1 MRKMLAV
8 LMTFS
13 MVLAGCMDLTD
24 EDVESIVDSL
34 VDLPGCNDETAYNY
48 DENATN
54 NLACLTEQVL
64 KQSVTDFVNL
74 VDNGPA
80 WNETMGMMMEGSE
93 TDSDGMT
100 TTFTTTMAVSP
111 DGMYMMTEMDMGMMV
126 IEIGELMTENADGT
140 TNIQT
145 TWMGNTF
152 QMNTEAVFDDHWNE
166 QSFLEDDDDMGDD
179 GMDMGDDG
187 MDMGDDD
194 MDMGL
199 PNTEVEIPNDFDPAT
214 ALYTAGLS
222 TSNGY
227 SFTTT
232 LEHEGDYTTTMT
244 FTLSTDLAV
253 TSLVMVES
261 YDGMTSTSSITILDA
276 EAADQLL
283 VNDETLV
290 EHALPFTLSPMGGD
304 DHDGHDHGDHDD
316 HDGDDGDHD
325 GHDHGDEITSLEDF
339 DVSSW
344 DSTND
349 LQQIVDWFNDNYM
362 YEEDETLIQVGD
374 FLSLC
379 DADPDYVDNYVAEC
393 VFNSAMNMLHNDD
406 HDGHDHGDDDGD
418 HDDHDDDL
426 ITPEQLL
433 ADIDSDESGTMS
445 LDEFNAFFGGSE
457 EIDVNDP
464 EFSDIFDN
472 NDADASGDLDSYEL
486 EGFIMELDAYLEG
499 GHDEDG
505 HDDHDG
511 DHGDGGHDDHDD
523 HDDDDMMSEAD
534 MLAVID
540 ADGDGYATVSEIVN
554 GLNSMDAPS
563 PEGAMEDADTDN
575 SGGVSWDEFVTEWNS
590 EEDEGSDEHLD
601 NNAQLASD
609 LHAAFNSSDADND
622 DNLSIDELGSFID
635 QVITL
640 ATTEEDIA
648 EITGFV
654 QRIVN
659 CVDTDEDGVLDEMEF
674 SEFYMMLDEELFMSF
689 CMFDTNNDGLMTAS
703 EYASFINDTMFDGD
717 GPMTEDDW
725 QMVVDMIGMYDLD
738 DNGGLDAY
746 EFDMWME
753 DMDDGHSDGVY
764 WEPYHGGYCEWEG
777 NPDDEQDVWSCK
789 DDASDSDWDDWW
801 YYCELHGEDW
811 YCTDDYGQD
820 SEYEYSSSN
829 TNYDHN
835 GHDDHD
841 GHDHD
846 GHDDHMM
853 AYDWMI
859 NTADMMSETEVIGA
873 YADYHIV
880 LANCVSESSDDMMGG
895 ETLSCGDD
903 VLKVT
908 IAEATAPGAEIMFH
922 DADMSG
928 TITAGDMI
936 HINPDIDA
944 GGEWNTVRLYSV
956 DADKYSDENPMM
968 TPGFGAF
975 AGIVALL
982 GAALLTRRD

>member
-290 EHALPFTLSPMGGD
+290 EHALPF
-304 DHDGHDHGDHDD
+304 
-316 HDGDDGDHD
+316 
-325 GHDHGDEITSLEDF
+325 
-339 DVSSW
+339 
-344 DSTND
+344 
-349 LQQIVDWFNDNYM
+349 
-362 YEEDETLIQVGD
+362 
-374 FLSLC
+374 LSL
-379 DADPDYVDNYVAEC
+379 
-393 VFNSAMNMLHNDD
+393 
-406 HDGHDHGDDDGD
+406 
-418 HDDHDDDL
+418 
-426 ITPEQLL
+426 
-433 ADIDSDESGTMS
+433 
-445 LDEFNAFFGGSE
+445 
-457 EIDVNDP
+457 
-464 EFSDIFDN
+464 
-472 NDADASGDLDSYEL
+472 
-486 EGFIMELDAYLEG
+486 
-499 GHDEDG
+499 
-505 HDDHDG
+505 
-511 DHGDGGHDDHDD
+511 
-523 HDDDDMMSEAD
+523 
-534 MLAVID
+534 
-540 ADGDGYATVSEIVN
+540 
-554 GLNSMDAPS
+554 
-563 PEGAMEDADTDN
+563 
-575 SGGVSWDEFVTEWNS
+575 
-590 EEDEGSDEHLD
+590 
-601 NNAQLASD
+601 
-609 LHAAFNSSDADND
+609 
-622 DNLSIDELGSFID
+622 
-635 QVITL
+635 
-640 ATTEEDIA
+640 
-648 EITGFV
+648 
-654 QRIVN
+654 
-659 CVDTDEDGVLDEMEF
+659 
-674 SEFYMMLDEELFMSF
+674 
-689 CMFDTNNDGLMTAS
+689 
-703 EYASFINDTMFDGD
+703 
-717 GPMTEDDW
+717 
-725 QMVVDMIGMYDLD
+725 
-738 DNGGLDAY
+738 
-746 EFDMWME
+746 
-753 DMDDGHSDGVY
+753 
-764 WEPYHGGYCEWEG
+764 
-777 NPDDEQDVWSCK
+777 
-789 DDASDSDWDDWW
+789 
-801 YYCELHGEDW
+801 
-811 YCTDDYGQD
+811 
-820 SEYEYSSSN
+820 
-829 TNYDHN
+829 
-835 GHDDHD
+835 
-841 GHDHD
+841 
-846 GHDDHMM
+846 
-853 AYDWMI
+853 
-859 NTADMMSETEVIGA
+859 
-873 YADYHIV
+873 
-880 LANCVSESSDDMMGG
+880 
-895 ETLSCGDD
+895 
-903 VLKVT
+903 
-908 IAEATAPGAEIMFH
+908 
-922 DADMSG
+922 
-928 TITAGDMI
+928 I
-936 HINPDIDA
+936 HI
-944 GGEWNTVRLYSV
+944 
-956 DADKYSDENPMM
+956 
-968 TPGFGAF
+968 
-975 AGIVALL
+975 
-982 GAALLTRRD
+982 

>member
-1 MRKMLAV
+1 
-8 LMTFS
+8 MTFS

-24 EDVESIVDSL
+24 EDVESIVDSI

-100 TTFTTTMAVSP
+100 TSFTTTMAVSP
-111 DGMYMMTEMDMGMMV
+111 DGMFVMTEMDMGMMV

-166 QSFLEDDDDMGDD
+166 QSFLEDDDDHDEDHSDEMVCYDMDTHNVLAEIDNQADCESGGYMWVPANSGPGGDD
-179 GMDMGDDG
+179 SHDGDHGDEMSDDMG
-187 MDMGDDD
+187 GDDID
-194 MDMGL
+194 LGL
-199 PNTEVEIPNDFDPAT
+199 PNTEVEIPDDFDPAT

-232 LEHEGDYTTTMT
+232 VEHDGDYSTTMT
-244 FTLSTDLAV
+244 FTLSSDLAV

-304 DHDGHDHGDHDD
+304 DHGDHDGHDHGDHDD
-316 HDGDDGDHD
+316 HDGDH
-325 GHDHGDEITSLEDF
+325 
-339 DVSSW
+339 
-344 DSTND
+344 
-349 LQQIVDWFNDNYM
+349 
-362 YEEDETLIQVGD
+362 
-374 FLSLC
+374 
-379 DADPDYVDNYVAEC
+379 
-393 VFNSAMNMLHNDD
+393 DD
-406 HDGHDHGDDDGD
+406 HDGD
-418 HDDHDDDL
+418 HDDHD
-426 ITPEQLL
+426 
-433 ADIDSDESGTMS
+433 
-445 LDEFNAFFGGSE
+445 
-457 EIDVNDP
+457 
-464 EFSDIFDN
+464 
-472 NDADASGDLDSYEL
+472 GD
-486 EGFIMELDAYLEG
+486 
-499 GHDEDG
+499 HDGD

-523 HDDDDMMSEAD
+523 DSDDDMMSEAD
-534 MLAVID
+534 MWAVID
-540 ADGDGYATVSEIVN
+540 ADGDGYANVSDIVN
-554 GLNSMDAPS
+554 GFNAMGAPT
-563 PEGAMEDADTDN
+563 PEEALEDSDSDN
-575 SGGVSWDEFVTEWNS
+575 SGGVSWDEFVAEWNS
-590 EEDEGSDEHLD
+590 EEDENSDENLS
-601 NNAQLASD
+601 NNAQLSSD

-635 QVITL
+635 QVVSLTIDGEDN
-640 ATTEEDIA
+640 AEMTEI
-648 EITGFV
+648 V
-654 QRIVN
+654 QLFVN
-659 CVDTDEDGVLDEMEF
+659 CIDTDDDGVLDEMEF
-674 SEFYMMLDEELFMSF
+674 SEFYMMLDEELGTAF
-689 CMFDTNNDGLMTAS
+689 CMFDTDGDGLVSAS
-703 EYASFINDTMFDGD
+703 EYAAFMNDSEDGEE
-717 GPMTEDDW
+717 PMTEYDW
-725 QMVVDMIGMYDLD
+725 QMVVDMIDMYDLD
-738 DNGGLDAY
+738 DNGGLDAS
-746 EFDMWME
+746 EFDSLMME
-753 DMDDGHSDGVY
+753 MTGGDGDSDGVS

-789 DDASDSDWDDWW
+789 DDASDLDWDTWW

-820 SEYEYSSSN
+820 SSHEYSAGN
-829 TNYDHN
+829 TNYEH
-835 GHDDHD
+835 GDHD

-859 NTADMMSETEVIGA
+859 GTADMMSETEVIGA
-873 YADYHIV
+873 FADYHIV

-928 TITAGDMI
+928 TITAGDMV

>member
-1 MRKMLAV
+1 MLAV

-111 DGMYMMTEMDMGMMV
+111 DGMYLMTEMDMGMMV

-166 QSFLEDDDDMGDD
+166 QSFLEDDDDYDEDHSDEMICYDMDTHTVLTEIGNQADCENGGYMWVPANSGPGGDD
-179 GMDMGDDG
+179 SHDGDHGD
-187 MDMGDDD
+187 DMGDDD
-194 MDMGL
+194 MDLGL
-199 PNTEVEIPNDFDPAT
+199 PDTDVEIPDDFDPAT

-244 FTLSTDLAV
+244 FTLSSDLAV

-290 EHALPFTLSPMGGD
+290 EHALPFTLSPLGGD
-304 DHDGHDHGDHDD
+304 DHGDHDE
-316 HDGDDGDHD
+316 HDGDHNGDHD
-325 GHDHGDEITSLEDF
+325 GHDHGD
-339 DVSSW
+339 
-344 DSTND
+344 
-349 LQQIVDWFNDNYM
+349 
-362 YEEDETLIQVGD
+362 G
-374 FLSLC
+374 
-379 DADPDYVDNYVAEC
+379 
-393 VFNSAMNMLHNDD
+393 
-406 HDGHDHGDDDGD
+406 DGD
-418 HDDHDDDL
+418 HDDDDDL

-464 EFSDIFDN
+464 EFSEIFDN

-499 GHDEDG
+499 GHDDNG
-505 HDDHDG
+505 HDE
-511 DHGDGGHDDHDD
+511 GGHDDHDD
-523 HDDDDMMSEAD
+523 DNDDDMMSETD
-534 MLAVID
+534 MWAVID
-540 ADGDGYATVSEIVN
+540 ADGDGYATVSDIVN
-554 GLNSMDAPS
+554 GFNSMGAPT
-563 PEGAMEDADTDN
+563 PEQAMEDSDTDN
-575 SGGVSWDEFVTEWNS
+575 SGGVSWDEFVAEWNS

-601 NNAQLASD
+601 NNATLASD
-609 LHAAFNSSDADND
+609 LHTAFNSSDVDND
-622 DNLSIDELGSFID
+622 GNLSIDELGSFID
-635 QVITL
+635 QVVSLTNN
-640 ATTEEDIA
+640 EEDTA
-648 EITGFV
+648 EMTEFIQMF
-654 QRIVN
+654 VN
-659 CVDTDEDGVLDEMEF
+659 CVDTDDDGLLDEMEF
-674 SEFYMMLDEELFMSF
+674 SEFYMRLNEELGMAF
-689 CMFDTNNDGLMTAS
+689 CMFDTDGDGLVSAS
-703 EYASFINDTMFDGD
+703 EYAAFVNDSEDGAE
-717 GPMTEDDW
+717 PMTEDEW
-725 QMVVDMIGMYDLD
+725 QMFVELIDIYDLD
-738 DNGGLDAY
+738 ANGGLDAY
-746 EFDMWME
+746 EFDDLMM
-753 DMDDGHSDGVY
+753 DMSDENVDDGSDAVS

-789 DDASDSDWDDWW
+789 DDASDLDWGTWW

-820 SEYEYSSSN
+820 SEYEYSAGN

-841 GHDHD
+841 GHDDD